1 MIYEATISYKNEKWN
16 TEKESYVLND
26 KESWSDVEATFF
38 LSFNGYK
45 ELDVESIKRSKIK
58 EIANSRESEGDLLWM
73 AELTDVFH
81 DDEDN
86 EKTLKYKILFFSKSY
101 ESANV
106 FITEYSKQGYD
117 MSLVSLKLAKFAD
130 VI

>member
-1 MIYEATISYKNEKWN
+1 MIYEATISYKNEKGN

-101 ESANV
+101 ESANA

-117 MSLVSLKLAKFAD
+117 MSLVSLKLTKFVD